1 MVDFASSL
9 TYITSTP
16 TPDRT
21 PAMFDALTR
30 QPDDPLLALIGLF
43 RADERAGKVDLGV
56 GVYRDE
62 TGATPIFRAVKEA
75 EKRLVET
82 QPTKAYVGPEGDP
95 VFLDRLWE
103 LTAGDAGR
111 GRATAGLQ
119 TPGGS
124 GALRLAAD
132 LLARMGTK
140 GIWLGLPSW
149 PNHASIFKSAG
160 LEVITYPF
168 FDIPAQSV
176 QFDRMMEA
184 LGGAAPGDAVLLHAS
199 CHNPTG
205 ANLTDEQW
213 RAVSALIAEKGLL
226 PLVDIAYQGY
236 GRGLD
241 EDAAGLRTLLT
252 AVPEALVAVSC
263 SKSFGLYRERT
274 GAIYAACSNAE
285 TALSVRSN
293 LAALARTSYSMP
305 PDHGA
310 AIVSMILGD
319 AALKADWMAEIET
332 MRLRVTA
339 IRERLAAGL
348 SARWQVLTAIREQE
362 GMFSLLPLEE
372 AQVLKLRAE
381 HAIYMPTSGRIN
393 IAGLKT
399 AEVDDVIAK
408 FLSL

>member
-1 MVDFASSL
+1 
-9 TYITSTP
+9 
-16 TPDRT
+16 
-21 PAMFDALTR
+21 MFDALTR

-62 TGATPIFRAVKEA
+62 TGVTRVFRAVKEA
-75 EKRLVET
+75 ERRLVET
-82 QPTKAYVGPEGDP
+82 QQTKAYVGPEGDP
-95 VFLDRLWE
+95 VFLERLWA
-103 LTAGDAGR
+103 LTTGEAGR

-124 GALRLAAD
+124 GALRLAGD
-132 LLARMGTK
+132 LMARTGTRR
-140 GIWLGLPSW
+140 IWLGLPTW
-149 PNHASIFKSAG
+149 PNHASIFTAAG
-160 LEVITYPF
+160 LEVVTYPF
-168 FDIPAQSV
+168 FDIPSQAV
-176 QFDRMMEA
+176 LFDRMMEA
-184 LGGAAPGDAVLLHAS
+184 LSGAAPGDAVLLHAS

-205 ANLTDEQW
+205 ANLNTEQW
-213 RAVSALIAEKGLL
+213 RAVAALIAEHGLL
-226 PLVDIAYQGY
+226 PVIDIAYQGY

-241 EDAAGLRTLLT
+241 EDAAGLRILLS

-274 GAIYAACSNAE
+274 GATYAVCGSAE
-285 TALSVRSN
+285 TALTVRTN
-293 LAALARTSYSMP
+293 LAALARISYSMP

-310 AIVSMILGD
+310 AVVSMILGD
-319 AALKADWMAEIET
+319 EALMADWKAELES
-332 MRLRVTA
+332 MRLRITA

-348 SARWQVLTAIREQE
+348 SRRWQVLTAIREQE

-372 AQVLKLRAE
+372 ADVMKLRAE

-399 AEVDDVIAK
+399 AEVDAVIEK

>member
-1 MVDFASSL
+1 
-9 TYITSTP
+9 
-16 TPDRT
+16 
-21 PAMFDALTR
+21 MFDALTR

-62 TGATPIFRAVKEA
+62 TGVTRVFRAVKEA
-75 EKRLVET
+75 ERRLVET
-82 QPTKAYVGPEGDP
+82 QQTKAYVGPEGDP
-95 VFLDRLWE
+95 VFLERLWA
-103 LTAGDAGR
+103 LTTGEAGR

-124 GALRLAAD
+124 GALRLAGD
-132 LLARMGTK
+132 LMARTGTRR
-140 GIWLGLPSW
+140 IWLGLPTW
-149 PNHASIFKSAG
+149 PNHASIFTAAG
-160 LEVITYPF
+160 LEVVTYPF
-168 FDIPAQSV
+168 FDIPSQAV
-176 QFDRMMEA
+176 LFERMMEA
-184 LGGAAPGDAVLLHAS
+184 LSGAAPGDAVLLHAS

-205 ANLTDEQW
+205 ANLNTEQW
-213 RAVSALIAEKGLL
+213 RAVAALVAERGLL
-226 PLVDIAYQGY
+226 PVIDIAYQGY

-241 EDAAGLRTLLT
+241 EDAAGLRILLS

-274 GAIYAACSNAE
+274 GAIYAVCGSAE
-285 TALSVRSN
+285 TALTVRSN
-293 LAALARTSYSMP
+293 LAALARVSYSMP
-305 PDHGA
+305 PDHGSA
-310 AIVSMILGD
+310 VVSMILGD
-319 AALKADWMAEIET
+319 EALMADWKAELES
-332 MRLRVTA
+332 MRLRITA

-348 SARWQVLTAIREQE
+348 SKRWQVLTAIREQE

-372 AQVLKLRAE
+372 ADVMKLRAE

-399 AEVDDVIAK
+399 AEVDAVIEK

>member
-1 MVDFASSL
+1 
-9 TYITSTP
+9 
-16 TPDRT
+16 
-21 PAMFDALTR
+21 MFDALTR

-62 TGATPIFRAVKEA
+62 TGVTRVFRAVKEA
-75 EKRLVET
+75 ERRLVET
-82 QPTKAYVGPEGDP
+82 QQTKAYVGPEGDP
-95 VFLDRLWE
+95 VFLERLWT
-103 LTAGDAGR
+103 LTTSEAGR
-111 GRATAGLQ
+111 GRAIAALQ

-132 LLARMGTK
+132 LMARMGTK
-140 GIWLGLPSW
+140 GVWLGLPTW
-149 PNHASIFKSAG
+149 PNHASIFKAAG

-168 FDIPAQSV
+168 FDVPAQAV
-176 QFDRMMEA
+176 LFDRMMEA
-184 LGGAAPGDAVLLHAS
+184 LSGAAPGDAVLLHAS

-205 ANLTDEQW
+205 ANLNAEQW
-213 RAVSALIAEKGLL
+213 RAVSALVAERGLL
-226 PLVDIAYQGY
+226 AVVDIAYQGY

-241 EDAAGLRTLLT
+241 EDAAGLRTLLA

-274 GAIYAACSNAE
+274 GAIYAACGSAE
-285 TALSVRSN
+285 TALSVRTN

-310 AIVSMILGD
+310 AVVGMILGD
-319 AALKADWMAEIET
+319 EALTADWKAELES
-332 MRLRVTA
+332 MRLRIA
-339 IRERLAAGL
+339 SIRERLAAGL
-348 SARWQVLTAIREQE
+348 SKRWQVLTAIREQE

-372 AQVLKLRAE
+372 ADVLKLRAE
-381 HAIYMPTSGRIN
+381 HAIYMPTSGRTN

-399 AEVDDVIAK
+399 AEVDAVIEK

>member
-1 MVDFASSL
+1 
-9 TYITSTP
+9 
-16 TPDRT
+16 
-21 PAMFDALTR
+21 MFDALTR

-62 TGATPIFRAVKEA
+62 TGVTRVFRAVKEA
-75 EKRLVET
+75 ERRLVET
-82 QPTKAYVGPEGDP
+82 QQTKAYVGPEGDP
-95 VFLDRLWE
+95 VFLERLWA
-103 LTAGDAGR
+103 LTTGEAGR

-124 GALRLAAD
+124 GALRLAGD
-132 LLARMGTK
+132 LMARTGTRR
-140 GIWLGLPSW
+140 IWLGLPTW
-149 PNHASIFKSAG
+149 PNHASIFTAAG
-160 LEVITYPF
+160 LEVVTYPF
-168 FDIPAQSV
+168 FDIPSQAV
-176 QFDRMMEA
+176 LFDRMMEA
-184 LGGAAPGDAVLLHAS
+184 LSGAAPGDAVLLHAS

-205 ANLTDEQW
+205 ANLNTEQW
-213 RAVSALIAEKGLL
+213 RAVAALIAERGLL
-226 PLVDIAYQGY
+226 PVIDIAYQGY

-241 EDAAGLRTLLT
+241 EDAAGLRILLS

-274 GAIYAACSNAE
+274 GAIYAVCGSAE
-285 TALSVRSN
+285 TALTVRTN
-293 LAALARTSYSMP
+293 LAALARISYSMP

-310 AIVSMILGD
+310 AVVSMILGD
-319 AALKADWMAEIET
+319 EALMADWKAELES
-332 MRLRVTA
+332 MRLRITA

-348 SARWQVLTAIREQE
+348 SRRWQVLTAIREQE

-372 AQVLKLRAE
+372 ADVMKLRAE
-381 HAIYMPTSGRIN
+381 HVIYMPTSGRIN

-399 AEVDDVIAK
+399 AEVDAVIEK

>member
-1 MVDFASSL
+1 
-9 TYITSTP
+9 
-16 TPDRT
+16 
-21 PAMFDALTR
+21 MFDALTR
-30 QPDDPLLALIGLF
+30 QPDDPLLALIGLL

-75 EKRLVET
+75 ERRLVDT

-95 VFLDRLWE
+95 VFLDRLWA
-103 LTAGDAGR
+103 LTAGEAGR
-111 GRATAGLQ
+111 GRATAALQ

-124 GALRLAAD
+124 GALRIAAD
-132 LLARMGTK
+132 LMARMGVK

-149 PNHASIFKSAG
+149 PNHASIFQAAG

-168 FDIPAQSV
+168 FDIPSQTV
-176 QFDRMMEA
+176 LFDRMMEA
-184 LGGAAPGDAVLLHAS
+184 LSGAAAGDAVLLHAS

-205 ANLTDEQW
+205 ANLSAEQW
-213 RAVSALIAEKGLL
+213 RAVSDLIAARGLL

-241 EDAAGLRTLLT
+241 EDAAGLRTLLAT
-252 AVPEALVAVSC
+252 VPEALVAVSC

-274 GAIYAACSNAE
+274 GALYAACGSAE
-285 TALSVRSN
+285 TVHPVRSN
-293 LAALARTSYSMP
+293 LASLARTSYSMP
-305 PDHGA
+305 PDHGS

-319 AALKADWMAEIET
+319 EALKADWMAEIET
-332 MRLRVTA
+332 MRLRITS

-348 SARWQVLTAIREQE
+348 SRRWQVLTAIRDQE
-362 GMFSLLPLEE
+362 GMFSLLPLQE
-372 AQVLKLRAE
+372 ADVMKLRASQ
-381 HAIYMPTSGRIN
+381 AIYMPTSGRIN
-393 IAGLKT
+393 IAGLKS
-399 AEVDDVIAK
+399 AEVDAVIEK

>member
-1 MVDFASSL
+1 
-9 TYITSTP
+9 
-16 TPDRT
+16 
-21 PAMFDALTR
+21 MFDALTR

-62 TGATPIFRAVKEA
+62 TGVTRVFRAVKEA
-75 EKRLVET
+75 ERRLVET
-82 QPTKAYVGPEGDP
+82 QQTKAYVGPEGDP
-95 VFLDRLWE
+95 VFLERLWA
-103 LTAGDAGR
+103 LTTGEAGR

-124 GALRLAAD
+124 GALRLAGD
-132 LLARMGTK
+132 LMARTGTRR
-140 GIWLGLPSW
+140 IWLGLPTW
-149 PNHASIFKSAG
+149 PNHASIFTAAG
-160 LEVITYPF
+160 LEVVTYPF
-168 FDIPAQSV
+168 FDIPSQAV
-176 QFDRMMEA
+176 LFDRMMEA
-184 LGGAAPGDAVLLHAS
+184 LSGAAPGDAVLLHAS

-205 ANLTDEQW
+205 ANLNTEQW
-213 RAVSALIAEKGLL
+213 RAVAALIAERGLL
-226 PLVDIAYQGY
+226 PVIDIAYQGY

-241 EDAAGLRTLLT
+241 EDAAGLRILLS

-274 GAIYAACSNAE
+274 GAIYAVCGSAE
-285 TALSVRSN
+285 TALTVRTN
-293 LAALARTSYSMP
+293 LAALARISYSMP

-310 AIVSMILGD
+310 AVVSMILGD
-319 AALKADWMAEIET
+319 EALMADWKAELES
-332 MRLRVTA
+332 MRLRITA

-348 SARWQVLTAIREQE
+348 SRRWQVLTAIRQQE

-372 AQVLKLRAE
+372 ADVMKLRAE

-399 AEVDDVIAK
+399 AEVDAVIEK

>member
-1 MVDFASSL
+1 
-9 TYITSTP
+9 
-16 TPDRT
+16 
-21 PAMFDALTR
+21 MFDALTR

-62 TGATPIFRAVKEA
+62 TGATPIFRAVKAA
-75 EKRLVET
+75 ERRLVET

-95 VFLDRLWE
+95 VFLERLWA
-103 LTAGDAGR
+103 LTTGEAGR
-111 GRATAGLQ
+111 GRATAALQ

-124 GALRLAAD
+124 GALRIAAD
-132 LLARMGTK
+132 LMARMGVK

-149 PNHASIFKSAG
+149 PNHASIFKAAG
-160 LEVITYPF
+160 LEVVTYPF
-168 FDIPAQSV
+168 FDIPSQTV
-176 QFDRMMEA
+176 LFEQMMDA
-184 LGGAAPGDAVLLHAS
+184 LSGAAPGDAVLLHAS

-205 ANLTDEQW
+205 AGLSAEQW
-213 RAVSALIAEKGLL
+213 RAVSHLVAARGLL

-241 EDAAGLRTLLT
+241 EDAAGLRTLLA

-274 GAIYAACSNAE
+274 GAIYAACGSAE

-310 AIVSMILGD
+310 AIVATILGD
-319 AALKADWMAEIET
+319 EALKADWMAEIET
-332 MRLRVTA
+332 MRLRIA
-339 IRERLAAGL
+339 SIRERLATGL
-348 SARWQVLTAIREQE
+348 SGRWQVLTAIREQE

-372 AQVLKLRAE
+372 ADVLKLRAE

-393 IAGLKT
+393 IAGLKS
-399 AEVDDVIAK
+399 AEVDAVIEK
-408 FLSL
+408 FRSL

>member
-1 MVDFASSL
+1 
-9 TYITSTP
+9 
-16 TPDRT
+16 
-21 PAMFDALTR
+21 MFDALNR

-103 LTAGDAGR
+103 LTTADAGR
-111 GRATAGLQ
+111 GRAVAGLQ

-168 FDIPAQSV
+168 FDISAQSV

-205 ANLTDEQW
+205 ANLTDDQW
-213 RAVSALIAEKGLL
+213 HAVSALIAEKGLL

-236 GRGLD
+236 GRVLD

-274 GAIYAACSNAE
+274 GAIYAACNNAE

-319 AALKADWMAEIET
+319 AALKADWMAEIEA
-332 MRLRVTA
+332 MRQRVTA

-348 SARWQVLTAIREQE
+348 AGRWQVLTAIREQE

>member
-1 MVDFASSL
+1 
-9 TYITSTP
+9 
-16 TPDRT
+16 
-21 PAMFDALTR
+21 MFDALTR

-62 TGATPIFRAVKEA
+62 TGATPIFRAVKAA
-75 EKRLVET
+75 ERRLVET

-95 VFLDRLWE
+95 VFLERLWA
-103 LTAGDAGR
+103 LTTGEAGR
-111 GRATAGLQ
+111 GRATAALQ

-124 GALRLAAD
+124 GALRIAAD
-132 LLARMGTK
+132 LMARMGVK

-149 PNHASIFKSAG
+149 PNHASIFKAAG
-160 LEVITYPF
+160 LEVVTYPF
-168 FDIPAQSV
+168 FDIPSQTV
-176 QFDRMMEA
+176 LFEQMMDA
-184 LGGAAPGDAVLLHAS
+184 LSGAAPGDAVLLHAS

-205 ANLTDEQW
+205 AGLSAEQW
-213 RAVSALIAEKGLL
+213 RAVSELIAARGLL

-241 EDAAGLRTLLT
+241 EDAAGLRTLLA

-274 GAIYAACSNAE
+274 GAIYAACGSAE

-293 LAALARTSYSMP
+293 LAALARTSYSRP

-310 AIVSMILGD
+310 AIVATILGD
-319 AALKADWMAEIET
+319 EALKADWMAEIET
-332 MRLRVTA
+332 MRLRIA
-339 IRERLAAGL
+339 SIRERLATGL
-348 SARWQVLTAIREQE
+348 SGRWQVLTAIRDQE

-372 AQVLKLRAE
+372 ADVLKLRAE

-393 IAGLKT
+393 IAGLKS
-399 AEVDDVIAK
+399 AEVDAVIEK
-408 FLSL
+408 FRSL

>member
-1 MVDFASSL
+1 
-9 TYITSTP
+9 
-16 TPDRT
+16 
-21 PAMFDALTR
+21 MFDAPHPPAR
-30 QPDDPLLALIGLF
+30 RPVACPDRPF
-43 RADERAGKVDLGV
+43 PADERAGKVDLGV

-62 TGATPIFRAVKEA
+62 TGATPIFRAVKAA
-75 EKRLVET
+75 ERRLVEA

-95 VFLDRLWE
+95 VFLERLWA
-103 LTAGDAGR
+103 LTTGEAGR
-111 GRATAGLQ
+111 GRATAALQ

-132 LLARMGTK
+132 LMARMGVK

-149 PNHASIFKSAG
+149 PNHASIFKAAG
-160 LEVITYPF
+160 LEVVTYPF
-168 FDIPAQSV
+168 FDIPSQTV
-176 QFDRMMEA
+176 LFDRMMEA
-184 LGGAAPGDAVLLHAS
+184 LSGAAPGDAVLLHAS

-205 ANLTDEQW
+205 ANLSAEQW
-213 RAVSALIAEKGLL
+213 RAVSELVAARGLL

-241 EDAAGLRTLLT
+241 EDAAGLRTLLA

-274 GAIYAACSNAE
+274 GAIYAACGSAE
-285 TALSVRSN
+285 TALSVRTN

-310 AIVSMILGD
+310 AIVATILGD
-319 AALKADWMAEIET
+319 DALKADWMAEIET
-332 MRLRVTA
+332 MRLRITA

-348 SARWQVLTAIREQE
+348 SGRWQVLTAVREQE

-372 AQVLKLRAE
+372 ADVLKLRAE

-393 IAGLKT
+393 IAGLKS
-399 AEVDDVIAK
+399 AEVDAVIEK

>member
-1 MVDFASSL
+1 
-9 TYITSTP
+9 
-16 TPDRT
+16 
-21 PAMFDALTR
+21 MFDALTR
-30 QPDDPLLALIGLF
+30 QPDDPLLALIGLY

-75 EKRLVET
+75 ERRLVET

-95 VFLDRLWE
+95 VFLDRLWA
-103 LTAGDAGR
+103 LTTGEAGR
-111 GRATAGLQ
+111 GRATAALQ

-132 LLARMGTK
+132 LMARMGTK

-149 PNHASIFKSAG
+149 PNHASIFKAAG

-168 FDIPAQSV
+168 FDIPSQTV

-184 LGGAAPGDAVLLHAS
+184 LTGAAPGDAVLLHAS

-205 ANLTDEQW
+205 AGLTAEQW
-213 RAVSALIAEKGLL
+213 RAVSDLIAARGLL

-274 GAIYAACSNAE
+274 GAIYAACANAE
-285 TALSVRSN
+285 TALSVRTN

-310 AIVSMILGD
+310 AIVSTILGD
-319 AALKADWMAEIET
+319 AALTADWMEEIET
-332 MRLRVTA
+332 MRLRITS
-339 IRERLAAGL
+339 IRERLSAGL
-348 SARWQVLTAIREQE
+348 SRRWQVLTAVREQE

-372 AQVLKLRAE
+372 ADVLKLRAE

-399 AEVDDVIAK
+399 AEVDAVIEK

>member
-1 MVDFASSL
+1 
-9 TYITSTP
+9 
-16 TPDRT
+16 
-21 PAMFDALTR
+21 MFDALTR

-62 TGATPIFRAVKEA
+62 TGVTRVFRAVKEA
-75 EKRLVET
+75 ERRLVET
-82 QPTKAYVGPEGDP
+82 QQTKAYVGPEGDP
-95 VFLDRLWE
+95 VFLERLWT
-103 LTAGDAGR
+103 LTTGEAGR
-111 GRATAGLQ
+111 GRATAAVQ

-132 LLARMGTK
+132 LMARMGTK
-140 GIWLGLPSW
+140 GVWLGLPTW
-149 PNHASIFKSAG
+149 PNHASIFKAAG

-168 FDIPAQSV
+168 FDVPAQAV
-176 QFDRMMEA
+176 LFDQMMEA
-184 LGGAAPGDAVLLHAS
+184 LSGAAPGDAVLLHAS

-205 ANLTDEQW
+205 ANLNAEQW
-213 RAVSALIAEKGLL
+213 RAVSALVAERGLL
-226 PLVDIAYQGY
+226 PVVDIAYQGY

-241 EDAAGLRTLLT
+241 EDAAGLRTLLA

-274 GAIYAACSNAE
+274 GAIYAACGSAD
-285 TALSVRSN
+285 TALSVRTN

-310 AIVSMILGD
+310 AVVGMILGD
-319 AALKADWMAEIET
+319 EALTADWKAELES
-332 MRLRVTA
+332 MRLRIA
-339 IRERLAAGL
+339 SIRERLAAGL
-348 SARWQVLTAIREQE
+348 SKRWQVLTAIREQE

-372 AQVLKLRAE
+372 ADVLKLRAE

-399 AEVDDVIAK
+399 AEVDAVIEK